1 MDFICAKNTSKRLQF
16 LSGVSAFLTVAE
28 TEINEREEKRVFLSV
43 DEEKGWQF

>member
-28 TEINEREEKRVFLSV
+28 TEINEREESV
-43 DEEKGWQF
+43 SECG